1 MSQTTYRDRFSVAI
15 AGMIEGTGN
24 IQAEAYLNDGGYAA
38 EVWTITT
45 PATPAD
51 NTLYT
56 IDLIDARHP
65 LGNIPSDTIGFTTG
79 VGTTRAQLAQGLYD
93 AARANLVFN
102 GLVLIANN
110 TSTLVLTHRKPN
122 TPFTPIV
129 GGGGAAPLTVPGS
142 PTTAAAAPG
151 VISFGVGVVRI
162 NTKSAR
168 LPNSGDSINAI
179 AGFTMNTS
187 QIQKIGIGEAAIVG
201 YAPSTLPMN
210 VLQRCG
216 TNPGIWVRTNE
227 TSINPD
233 SDSVYLSVAT
243 DSKGYVQKT
252 NANSAIDISTKA
264 RFRSG
269 IETTVNG
276 NRVVKIQYDL

>member
-1 MSQTTYRDRFSVAI
+1 MSQTTYRDRFTVATE
-15 AGMIEGTGN
+15 GMIEGTGN
-24 IQAEAYLNDGGYAA
+24 IQAEAYLNDGGYVA

-56 IDLIDARHP
+56 IDLIDDRHP
-65 LGNIPSDTIGFTTG
+65 LGNIPSALIGFTTG
-79 VGTTRAQLAQGLYD
+79 VGTTRAQLAAGLYD
-93 AARANLVFN
+93 AFRANMTAN
-102 GLVLIANN
+102 GLALIVNN

-122 TPFTPIV
+122 TTFTPII
-129 GGGGAAPLTVPGS
+129 GGGGAAPLTIPGS
-142 PTTAAAAPG
+142 ATTAAAAPG
-151 VISFGVGVVRI
+151 VIPFGVGVVRI

-168 LPNSGDSINAI
+168 LPNSGDSILAI
-179 AGFTMNTS
+179 AGFTMATQ
-187 QIQKIGIGEAAIVG
+187 QIQKIGVGEAAVVG

-216 TNPGIWVRTNE
+216 SNPGIWVRTTE
-227 TSINPD
+227 TSISPD
-233 SDSVYLSVAT
+233 SDSVFLSVAST
-243 DSKGYVQKT
+243 TKGWVQKS
-252 NANSAIDISTKA
+252 NANSAIDVSTRV

-276 NRVVKIQYDL
+276 NRVVKIQYDF

>member
-24 IQAEAYLNDGGYAA
+24 IQAEAYLNDGGYVA

-56 IDLIDARHP
+56 IDLTDDRHP
-65 LGNIPSDTIGFTTG
+65 VGNIPSALVGFTTG
-79 VGTTRAQLAQGLYD
+79 VGTTRAQLAAGLYD
-93 AARANLVFN
+93 AIRASMVAN
-102 GLVLIANN
+102 GLVLVANN

-122 TPFTPIV
+122 TPFTPLI
-129 GGGGAAPLTVPGS
+129 GGGGAAPLTIPS
-142 PTTAAAAPG
+142 TPTTAAAAPG
-151 VISFGVGVVRI
+151 VIDFGVAVTRLS
-162 NTKSAR
+162 TKSAR

-179 AGFTMNTS
+179 AGFTMATQ
-187 QIQKIGIGEAAIVG
+187 QIQKIGVGEAAVVG

-216 TNPGIWVRTNE
+216 TNPGIWVRTAE
-227 TSINPD
+227 ATISPD
-233 SDSVYLSVAT
+233 SDSVYVSVAAA
-243 DSKGYVQKT
+243 SKGWVQKT
-252 NANSAIDISTKA
+252 NANSAIDVSTRA

-269 IETTVNG
+269 VETDVNG
-276 NRVVKIQYDL
+276 RRIVKIQYDF

>member
-15 AGMIEGTGN
+15 AGMIEGTGQ
-24 IQAEAYLNDGGYAA
+24 IQGEPYLNDGGYTA

-65 LGNIPSDTIGFTTG
+65 VGNIPTAQVGFTTG
-79 VGTTRAQLAQGLYD
+79 VGTTRAQLAAGLYD
-93 AARANLVFN
+93 AIRASLVAN
-102 GLVLIANN
+102 GLVLVANN

-122 TPFTPIV
+122 TPFTPVI
-129 GGGGAAPLTVPGS
+129 GGGGAAPLTIPGS

-151 VISFGVGVVRI
+151 VIDFGVGVVRLS
-162 NTKSAR
+162 TKSAR

-179 AGFTMNTS
+179 AGFTMSTN
-187 QIQKIGIGEAAIVG
+187 QIQKIGVGEAAVVG

-216 TNPGIWVRTNE
+216 TNPGIWVRTIE
-227 TSINPD
+227 TSISPD
-233 SDSVYLSVAT
+233 SDSAYLSVASGT
-243 DSKGYVQKT
+243 KGWVQKS
-252 NANSAIDISTKA
+252 NANSAIDISSKV

-269 IETTVNG
+269 VETDVNG
-276 NRVVKIQYDL
+276 RRIVKIQYDF